1 MRAAHIKKVDN
12 NFIYNIKYDD
22 RQMELRL
29 NGEQRKLLSVRL
41 KRSFFIRC
49 GKQSL
54 LSKIYAAEECRTL
67 EEIALKY
74 YFCDVCDLT
83 EVNLLAAKRALVVIA
98 DVMYRYPKLRSR
110 ICFVGTHTAFGR
122 TLKKLEYGDADIL
135 KQYGLQFI
143 IPESQVSELGGFVYR
158 KFVEATKDHSKYVA
172 STMAVSGLMDAVL
185 LDRNDYGSREYLKFI
200 AFMGE
205 SEKSGYHPKGCAS
218 PEYVMYHEL
227 GHALD
232 NLCGLSRSGEFNAY
246 YATLNEE
253 DIKKGLS
260 VYAATSPREFV
271 AEAFAEAMCNDVPRS
286 IAAKVCELLND
297 RYAKVAGA

>member
-1 MRAAHIKKVDN
+1 
-12 NFIYNIKYDD
+12 
-22 RQMELRL
+22 MELRL
-29 NGEQRKLLSVRL
+29 NGEQRSLLSVRL
-41 KRSFFIRC
+41 ERSFFVRC
-49 GKQSL
+49 SKQSL
-54 LSKIYAAEECRTL
+54 LNKIYAAEDYRTL
-67 EEIALKY
+67 EELAINY
-74 YFCDVCDLT
+74 YFCDVCDFK
-83 EVNLLAAKRALVVIA
+83 EMNLLAVKRALAVIA
-98 DVMYRYPKLRSR
+98 DVMYKYPRIRGR
-110 ICFVGTHTAFGR
+110 ICFVGTHIGYGR
-122 TLKKLEYGDADIL
+122 TLNKLESGDADIVA
-135 KQYGLQFI
+135 KYGLQHI
-143 IPESQVSELGGFVYR
+143 IPESQIVELGGFVR
-158 KFVEATKDHSKYVA
+158 QTFIKSSLNHQAYVA
-172 STMAVSGLMDAVL
+172 TTMSAFGL
-185 LDRNDYGSREYLKFI
+185 LDAILLDQNDYGASEYLTYI

-205 SEKSGYHPKGCAS
+205 CEKSGYHPKGSAN
-218 PEYVMYHEL
+218 PEYVIYHEL